1 MTRARLN
8 NQAMVLLTNSRP
20 APPIEVQ
27 PRTSMHDWRMIE
39 FDDGRSLV
47 GFLENGF
54 TCRLTTEIASID
66 LPARQMRTRSGRL
79 YELLGPP
86 ASQPERIA
94 VISAHLA
101 ASAPSPWLDVTDD
114 AWTAMRKATA

>member
-1 MTRARLN
+1 MADGIV
-8 NQAMVLLTNSRP
+8 MLTNSRQ

-27 PRTSMHDWRMIE
+27 PRTSMHHWRIIE

-47 GFLENGF
+47 GFLANGF

-66 LPARQMRTRSGRL
+66 LPARQVRTRSGRL

-86 ASQPERIA
+86 ASQPEQIA
-94 VISAHLA
+94 VIAAHL
-101 ASAPSPWLDVTDD
+101 D
-114 AWTAMRKATA
+114 RKSVV

>member
-1 MTRARLN
+1 MADGI
-8 NQAMVLLTNSRP
+8 VVLTNSRP

-27 PRTSMHDWRMIE
+27 PRASMHDWRIIE
-39 FDDGRSLV
+39 IDGERSLV

-54 TCRLTTEIASID
+54 TCRLTTEIVSID
-66 LPARQMRTRSGRL
+66 LPAREVWTRSGRL

-94 VISAHLA
+94 VIAAHVV
-101 ASAPSPWLDVTDD
+101 ASVGSRWIDVTDD
-114 AWTAMRKATA
+114 TWVAMCSVTT